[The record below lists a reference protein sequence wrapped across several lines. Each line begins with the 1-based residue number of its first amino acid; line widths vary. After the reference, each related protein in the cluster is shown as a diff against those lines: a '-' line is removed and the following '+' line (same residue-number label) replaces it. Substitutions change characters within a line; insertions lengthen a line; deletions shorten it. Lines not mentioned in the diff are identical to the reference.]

1 MAAGKY
7 KWDIKQEKNTIKER
21 DTVYGADTFNEGLKY
36 R

>member
-1 MAAGKY
+1 MGY
-7 KWDIKQEKNTIKER
+7 KTRKNTIKER